1 MSTSPFDE
9 FSHGLSR
16 AFQFIADP
24 FHLKKKPAKDA
35 TAPFDQPYLEPT
47 RWFLTAEEMKTSRNG
62 HEREGTQ
69 LYSKGN
75 RVKLYVAT
83 AGYFSDVADDMMS
96 VRQGDLVYLTGW
108 GTCNVPFKPHESDT
122 KLCDLAEGAVKRGAD
137 WRMLVWSN
145 LTERAQNH
153 EVRDLINALPPS
165 EKNGPARFVYDDRLP
180 FPTSSHHQKSVIVR
194 KGRDLVAYVGG
205 VDLTNDRWDTI
216 EHDQAELRERTGIK
230 CLWNGWLDAHAR
242 IEGPATKDVARN
254 FLDRWNADP
263 KPSQDLMD
271 DLLGIENP
279 EYSQLPPIDESETP
293 LDIPEDG
300 THAVQLCR
308 TFSPDYDHYGFAPQ
322 GEQSIFHARIK
333 AIRNAQNYIFI
344 QDQYFILVP
353 ELLEAIMDM
362 MPSIER
368 LIVIMQR
375 TVEAEYTGY
384 AKYLYEM
391 VSPIQE
397 AFPDKLKLYTTKEAR
412 QLYIHSKLV
421 IVDDVYVSLGSA
433 NWNRRSMTSDTEI
446 GINIVDTELV
456 QSPDN
461 ITVNKLARDFR
472 IQKFMEATKLT
483 YDELDAMTFL
493 EACDA
498 LEAAAHDDGFSLIEP
513 YSVEFKPQFNLMSD
527 GLRQLVD
534 PDVVPEDDPSK
545 KIKNFMEKLGPKKT
559 ES

>member
-1 MSTSPFDE
+1 MD
-9 FSHGLSR
+9 GLSR
-16 AFQFIADP
+16 AFHFILDP
-24 FHLKKKPAKDA
+24 FQQEKKPEKAA
-35 TAPFDQPYLEPT
+35 TAPFDQPYLEPS
-47 RWFLTAEEMKTSRNG
+47 RWFLTEEELRTSRDG
-62 HEREGTQ
+62 YKRDSMHVYT
-69 LYSKGN
+69 KGN
-75 RVKLYVAT
+75 RVKLYAAS
-83 AGYFSDVADDMMS
+83 AGYFHDVADDMLD

-108 GTCNVPFKPHESDT
+108 GTCNVPFKPHEPDT
-122 KLCDLAEGAVKRGAD
+122 KLCDLAEAAVKHGAD

-145 LTERAQNH
+145 ITERAQNH
-153 EVRDLINALPPS
+153 EVRDLINALPPP
-165 EKNGPARFVYDDRLP
+165 EQNGPARFVYDDRLP
-180 FPTSSHHQKSVIVR
+180 HATSSHHQKSVIVR

-205 VDLTNDRWDTI
+205 VDLTNDRWDTL

-242 IEGPATKDVARN
+242 IEGPATMDVARN
-254 FLDRWNADP
+254 FLDRWNSDN

-271 DLLGIENP
+271 DLLDFENP

-353 ELLEAIMDM
+353 ELLEAIMDI

-368 LIVIMQR
+368 LIVIVQR
-375 TVEAEYTGY
+375 TVEASYTGY
-384 AKYLYEM
+384 AKYLYDM
-391 VSPIQE
+391 VAPIQK
-397 AFPDKLKLYTTKEAR
+397 AFPDKIKLYSTKESKE
-412 QLYIHSKLV
+412 LYIHSKLV

-461 ITVNKLARDFR
+461 ITVNKLALNFR

-498 LEAAAHDDGFSLIEP
+498 LEAAAHDDGSSLIEP
-513 YSVEFKPQFNLMSD
+513 YAVEDKAAFDFVPD
-527 GLRQLVD
+527 ALRQIVD
-534 PDVVPEDDPSK
+534 PDVEGDD
-545 KIKNFMEKLGPKKT
+545 N
-559 ES
+559 

>member
-1 MSTSPFDE
+1 MSSSPFTE
-9 FSHGLSR
+9 LTEGLSR
-16 AFQFIADP
+16 AFEFIVDP
-24 FHLKKKPAKDA
+24 FHLKQKAEKDA

-47 RWFLTAEEMKTSRNG
+47 RWFLTEDEMLTSRAG
-62 HEREGTQ
+62 HQRDSIQ
-69 LYSKGN
+69 LYSTGN
-75 RVKLYVAT
+75 RVKLYVAS
-83 AGYFSDVADDMMS
+83 AGYFNDVANDMME
-96 VRQGDLVYLTGW
+96 VRRGDLVYIAGW
-108 GTCNVPFKPHESDT
+108 GTCNVPFKPLEPDT

-137 WRMLVWSN
+137 WRMLIWSN

-153 EVRDLINALPPS
+153 EVRDLINALPPP
-165 EKNGPARFVYDDRLP
+165 EQYGPARFVYDDRLP

-194 KGRDLVAYVGG
+194 RGRDLVAYVGG
-205 VDLTNDRWDTI
+205 VDLTNDRWDTV

-242 IEGPATKDVARN
+242 VVGPASKDVAAN

-263 KPSQDLMD
+263 KPSQDLVD
-271 DLLGIENP
+271 DLLDFENP
-279 EYSQLPPIDESETP
+279 DYSNLPPIDESNVP
-293 LDIPEDG
+293 LDIPQDG

-368 LIVIMQR
+368 LIVIVQR
-375 TVEAEYTGY
+375 TVEAGYTGY
-384 AKYLYEM
+384 AKYLYDM
-391 VSPIQE
+391 VAPIQK
-397 AFPDKLKLYTTKEAR
+397 AYPDKFKLYSTKESKE
-412 QLYIHSKLV
+412 LYIHSKLV

-461 ITVNKLARDFR
+461 ITVNKLARNFR
-472 IQKFMEATKLT
+472 IQKFMEATKRT

-498 LEAAAHDDGFSLIEP
+498 LDAAAHDDGKSLIEP
-513 YSVEFKPQFNLMSD
+513 YAVEFKPQFNLVSD

-534 PDVVPEDDPSK
+534 PDVLGDENPSK
-545 KIKNFMEKLGPKKT
+545 KFKNFVDKLGPP
-559 ES
+559 EM

>member
-1 MSTSPFDE
+1 MD
-9 FSHGLSR
+9 GLSR
-16 AFQFIADP
+16 AFHFILDP
-24 FHLKKKPAKDA
+24 FHKEKKPEKEA
-35 TAPFDQPYLEPT
+35 TAPFDQPYLEPS
-47 RWFLTAEEMKTSRNG
+47 RWFLTEEEMRTSRDG
-62 HEREGTQ
+62 YRREGMH

-75 RVKLYVAT
+75 RVKLYA
-83 AGYFSDVADDMMS
+83 ASASYFNDVADDMLD
-96 VRQGDLVYLTGW
+96 VRRGDLVYLTGW
-108 GTCNVPFKPHESDT
+108 GTCNVPFKPDEPDT
-122 KLCDLAEGAVKRGAD
+122 KLCDLAEAAVKRGAD

-145 LTERAQNH
+145 ITERAQNH
-153 EVRDLINALPPS
+153 EVRDIINSLPPP
-165 EKNGPARFVYDDRLP
+165 EQFGPARFVYDDRLP
-180 FPTSSHHQKSVIVR
+180 HATSSHHQKSVIVR

-205 VDLTNDRWDTI
+205 VDLTNDRWDTL
-216 EHDQAELRERTGIK
+216 EHDQAALRERTGIK

-242 IEGPATKDVARN
+242 IEGPATKDVACN

-271 DLLGIENP
+271 DLLDFENP
-279 EYSQLPPIDESETP
+279 EYSTLPPIDESETP

-368 LIVIMQR
+368 LI
-375 TVEAEYTGY
+375 
-384 AKYLYEM
+384 K
-391 VSPIQE
+391 
-397 AFPDKLKLYTTKEAR
+397 AFPDKFKLYSTKESKE
-412 QLYIHSKLV
+412 LYIHSKLV

-461 ITVNKLARDFR
+461 ITVNKLARNFR

-483 YDELDAMTFL
+483 YDELSAMTFL

-498 LEAAAHDDGFSLIEP
+498 LEAAAHDDGSSLIEP
-513 YSVEFKPQFNLMSD
+513 YGVEDKAAFDFVPD
-527 GLRQLVD
+527 ALRQIVD
-534 PDVVPEDDPSK
+534 PDVEGDD
-545 KIKNFMEKLGPKKT
+545 N
-559 ES
+559 

>member
-1 MSTSPFDE
+1 MD
-9 FSHGLSR
+9 GLSR
-16 AFQFIADP
+16 AFHFILDP
-24 FHLKKKPAKDA
+24 FQSEKKPEKAA
-35 TAPFDQPYLEPT
+35 TAPFDQPYLEPS
-47 RWFLTAEEMKTSRNG
+47 RWFLTEEEMRTSRDG
-62 HEREGTQ
+62 YKRDGIH
-69 LYSKGN
+69 LYTKGN
-75 RVKLYVAT
+75 RVKLYVAS
-83 AGYFSDVADDMMS
+83 APYFADVADDMLE
-96 VRQGDLVYLTGW
+96 VRRGDLVYITGW
-108 GTCNVPFKPHESDT
+108 GTCNVPFKPHEPDT
-122 KLCDLAEGAVKRGAD
+122 KLADLAEHAVKRGAD

-145 LTERAQNH
+145 ITERAQNH
-153 EVRDLINALPPS
+153 EVRDLINALPPP
-165 EKNGPARFVYDDRLP
+165 EQHGPARFVYDDRLP
-180 FPTSSHHQKSVIVR
+180 HATSSHHQKSVIVR

-216 EHDQAELRERTGIK
+216 EHDQAELRERAGIK

-242 IEGPATKDVARN
+242 IEGPATKDVAQN
-254 FLDRWNADP
+254 FFDRWNSDD

-271 DLLGIENP
+271 DLLDFENP
-279 EYSQLPPIDESETP
+279 DFAKLPPIDQGEIP
-293 LDIPEDG
+293 LDIPTDG

-368 LIVIMQR
+368 LIVIVQR
-375 TVEAEYTGY
+375 TVEAGYTGY
-384 AKYLYEM
+384 AKYLYDM
-391 VSPIQE
+391 VAPIQKAYPE
-397 AFPDKLKLYTTKEAR
+397 KFKLYSTKESKE
-412 QLYIHSKLV
+412 LYIHSKLV

-461 ITVNKLARDFR
+461 ITVNKLARNFR

-483 YDELDAMTFL
+483 HDELDSMTFL

-498 LEAAAHDDGFSLIEP
+498 LEAAAHDDGKSIIEP
-513 YSVEFKPQFNLMSD
+513 YGVSD
-527 GLRQLVD
+527 SAAFDFVPDALRQIVD
-534 PDVVPEDDPSK
+534 PDVEGD
-545 KIKNFMEKLGPKKT
+545 N
-559 ES
+559 

>member
-1 MSTSPFDE
+1 MSSSPFTE
-9 FSHGLSR
+9 LTEGLSR
-16 AFQFIADP
+16 AFEFIVDP
-24 FHLKKKPAKDA
+24 FHLKQKAEKDA

-47 RWFLTAEEMKTSRNG
+47 RWFLTEGEMLTSRAG
-62 HEREGTQ
+62 HQRDGIQ
-69 LYSKGN
+69 LYSTGN
-75 RVKLYVAT
+75 RVKLYVAS
-83 AGYFSDVADDMMS
+83 AGYFNDVANDMME
-96 VRQGDLVYLTGW
+96 VRRGDLVYIAGW
-108 GTCNVPFKPHESDT
+108 GTCNVPFKPLEPDT

-153 EVRDLINALPPS
+153 E
-165 EKNGPARFVYDDRLP
+165 
-180 FPTSSHHQKSVIVR
+180 
-194 KGRDLVAYVGG
+194 
-205 VDLTNDRWDTI
+205 
-216 EHDQAELRERTGIK
+216 
-230 CLWNGWLDAHAR
+230 
-242 IEGPATKDVARN
+242 
-254 FLDRWNADP
+254 
-263 KPSQDLMD
+263 
-271 DLLGIENP
+271 
-279 EYSQLPPIDESETP
+279 
-293 LDIPEDG
+293 
-300 THAVQLCR
+300 
-308 TFSPDYDHYGFAPQ
+308 

-384 AKYLYEM
+384 AKYLYDM

-397 AFPDKLKLYTTKEAR
+397 AYPDKFKLYSTKESKE
-412 QLYIHSKLV
+412 LYIHSKLV

-461 ITVNKLARDFR
+461 ITVNKLARNFR
-472 IQKFMEATKLT
+472 IQKFMEATKRT

-498 LEAAAHDDGFSLIEP
+498 LETAAHDDGKSIIEP
-513 YSVEFKPQFNLMSD
+513 YAVEFKPQFNLVSD

-534 PDVVPEDDPSK
+534 PDVLGDENPAK
-545 KIKNFMEKLGPKKT
+545 KFKNFVDKLGPQKC
-559 ES
+559 EP

>member
-1 MSTSPFDE
+1 M
-9 FSHGLSR
+9 
-16 AFQFIADP
+16 
-24 FHLKKKPAKDA
+24 
-35 TAPFDQPYLEPT
+35 
-47 RWFLTAEEMKTSRNG
+47 
-62 HEREGTQ
+62 
-69 LYSKGN
+69 
-75 RVKLYVAT
+75 V
-83 AGYFSDVADDMMS
+83 
-96 VRQGDLVYLTGW
+96 
-108 GTCNVPFKPHESDT
+108 
-122 KLCDLAEGAVKRGAD
+122 
-137 WRMLVWSN
+137 
-145 LTERAQNH
+145 
-153 EVRDLINALPPS
+153 
-165 EKNGPARFVYDDRLP
+165 
-180 FPTSSHHQKSVIVR
+180 
-194 KGRDLVAYVGG
+194 
-205 VDLTNDRWDTI
+205 
-216 EHDQAELRERTGIK
+216 
-230 CLWNGWLDAHAR
+230 
-242 IEGPATKDVARN
+242 
-254 FLDRWNADP
+254 
-263 KPSQDLMD
+263 
-271 DLLGIENP
+271 
-279 EYSQLPPIDESETP
+279 
-293 LDIPEDG
+293 
-300 THAVQLCR
+300 
-308 TFSPDYDHYGFAPQ
+308 YGFAPQ

-344 QDQYFILVP
+344 QGQYFILVP

-498 LEAAAHDDGFSLIEP
+498 LEAASHDDGFSLIEP

>member
-1 MSTSPFDE
+1 MSASPFDD
-9 FSHGLSR
+9 FSKGLSR
-16 AFQFIADP
+16 AFEFIIDP
-24 FHLKKKPAKDA
+24 FHLKTKAEKDA

-47 RWFLTAEEMKTSRNG
+47 RWFLTEEEMVRSRNG
-62 HEREGTQ
+62 SKREGMH
-69 LYSKGN
+69 LYSTGN
-75 RVKLYVAT
+75 RVKLYVAS
-83 AGYFSDVADDMMS
+83 AGYFSDVADDMNS
-96 VRQGDLVYLTGW
+96 VRNGDLVYLTGW
-108 GTCNVPFKPHESDT
+108 GTCNVPFKPHEPDT

-153 EVRDLINALPPS
+153 EVRDLINALPPP
-165 EKNGPARFVYDDRLP
+165 EQYGPSRFVYDDRLP

-216 EHDQAELRERTGIK
+216 EHDQAALRERTGIK
-230 CLWNGWLDAHAR
+230 CLWDGWLDAHAR
-242 IEGPATKDVARN
+242 IEGPATKDVAQN
-254 FLDRWNADP
+254 FFDRWNSDT

-271 DLLGIENP
+271 DLLDFENP
-279 EYSQLPPIDESETP
+279 DYSDLPPIDQGEIP
-293 LDIPEDG
+293 LDIPQDG

-353 ELLEAIMDM
+353 ELLEAIMEM

-368 LIVIMQR
+368 LIVTMQR

-384 AKYLYEM
+384 AKYLYDM

-397 AFPDKLKLYTTKEAR
+397 KYPDKFKLYTTKESK

-461 ITVNKLARDFR
+461 ITVNKLARNFR

-483 YDELDAMTFL
+483 YNELDAMTFL

-498 LEAAAHDDGFSLIEP
+498 LETAAHDDGASLIEP
-513 YSVEFKPQFNLMSD
+513 YAVEFKPQFNLVSD
-527 GLRQLVD
+527 GLRQIVD

-545 KIKNFMEKLGPKKT
+545 KIKNFFNKHKNAEQ
-559 ES
+559 